1 MVQEYQSPVRV
12 YEHPF
17 ELVMAAYEKRF
28 PTCPMIPAFL
38 GSETV
43 HEYKSDDGAIHII
56 ERKCKLNVD
65 APYLVK
71 KIAGVDYVYFI
82 QRNSLNRRDR
92 TLKIEAWNDSFA
104 SRVEIKEHC
113 YYSVHQENP
122 SWTVFEQDASLD
134 VKNFFGFESAVEKL
148 AIKAYTNNLK
158 KGKEIILHYIKELI
172 SQGVTHIP
180 PFESSKGRP
189 RLLSTVEKQSSI
201 ERPDLEETIESE
213 AEDQPEEP
221 TFQPPATEIHPE
233 TIQEAVEP
241 PPLQEYKLE
250 DSFIE
255 RYLGHLSL
263 IEEST
268 LMKLRRKVAATH
280 QGKMPDDAVMLR
292 FLRARDCNLEK
303 AFEMLRNTLHWRR
316 QHHVDTILQTWSP
329 PPELIEYYPGG
340 WHKYDKDSRPI
351 YLIRLGTMD
360 IKGLLRSVGE
370 EGFVKQV
377 VSINEEGLK
386 KCEEATR
393 IFGKP
398 VTSWTCLCDLEGLS
412 MRHLWRPG
420 VRAMLNIIEVVEAN
434 YPETI
439 GRLLLVRAP
448 RVFGVVWTL
457 LSPFIDENSRK
468 KFLIY
473 SGNDYQGPGGL
484 ADYIP
489 AEYIPGFLGGD
500 CECDVVEGKTV
511 PKAFHR
517 FHNIGEGGESSWLGS
532 DLYQTAQVLK
542 GSPHEVMITVSEA
555 ESVITWDFD
564 VIDGDTMFTVLRHKR
579 PREASL
585 NNVTTSGCLGE
596 SMTSRLSGIRPGI
609 DAVVVERPILCT
621 QGESVQGTHICTQ
634 PGVFILQWKYSS
646 QTTPSRGAPRIM
658 HKTKVMF
665 YYEILPSREFRK
677 YSMFGISSN
686 NSDFNENLL
695 ASSKTNRGSM
705 SSLESSQSAFSQ
717 LSIGTATTLSSGAS
731 AATNTSSVSR

>member
-665 YYEILPSREFRK
+665 YYEILPSREFR
-677 YSMFGISSN
+677 
-686 NSDFNENLL
+686 
-695 ASSKTNRGSM
+695 GSM

>member
-1 MVQEYQSPVRV
+1 LHQFPLWPIVISRSLLKMVQEYQSPVRV

-17 ELVMAAYEKRF
+17 ELIMAAYEKRF

-38 GSETV
+38 GSDIV
-43 HEYKSDDGAIHII
+43 HEFKSEDGAIHVV

-104 SRVEIKEHC
+104 SRVEIKEFC

-122 SWTVFEQDASLD
+122 NWTVFEQNACLD
-134 VKNFFGFESAVEKL
+134 VKNFFGFESAVEKV

-158 KGKEIILHYIKELI
+158 KGKEIILHYVRELAKE
-172 SQGVTHIP
+172 GVTYLP

-189 RLLSTVEKQSSI
+189 RLLSAVEKQSSI
-201 ERPDLEETIESE
+201 ERPDIDERIESE
-213 AEDQPEEP
+213 DEDTPEEP
-221 TFQPPATEIHPE
+221 TFQPSHDDFGPDR
-233 TIQEAVEP
+233 IQEAAEP

-255 RYLGHLSL
+255 RYLGQLTPL
-263 IEEST
+263 EEST
-268 LMKLRRKVAATH
+268 LMQLRRKVAATH
-280 QGKMPDDAVMLR
+280 HGKMPDDAVMLR

-316 QHHVDTILQTWSP
+316 QHHVDTILQTWTP
-329 PPELIEYYPGG
+329 PTELMEYYPGG
-340 WHKYDKDSRPI
+340 WHKHDKDGRPI

-360 IKGLLRSVGE
+360 IKGLLRSVRE
-370 EGFVKQV
+370 DGFVKQV

-398 VTSWTCLCDLEGLS
+398 VTSWTCLCDLDGLS

-473 SGNDYQGPGGL
+473 SGNDYQGQGGL
-484 ADYIP
+484 ADYISP
-489 AEYIPGFLGGD
+489 EYIPAFLGGD
-500 CECDVVEGKTV
+500 SECSVVDGKPV
-511 PKAFHR
+511 PKALQKY
-517 FHNIGEGGESSWLGS
+517 HNIGDGGDSSWLGS
-532 DLYQTAQVLK
+532 DLYHTAQVLK
-542 GSPHEVMITVSEA
+542 GTPLEVMITVSEA

-564 VIDGDTMFTVLRHKR
+564 VIDGDVVFTVLRHKR
-579 PREASL
+579 PREASSGS
-585 NNVTTSGCLGE
+585 VTSSGCLGE
-596 SMTSRLSGIRPGI
+596 TMSSRLSGVRPGI
-609 DAVVVERPILCT
+609 DAVVVERPIVCT

-646 QTTPSRGAPRIM
+646 QATPSRGAPRIL
-658 HKTKVMF
+658 HKTKIM
-665 YYEILPSREFRK
+665 YYFEILPSKEF
-677 YSMFGISSN
+677 
-686 NSDFNENLL
+686 
-695 ASSKTNRGSM
+695 RGSM
-705 SSLESSQSAFSQ
+705 SSLESSHSAFSQ

-731 AATNTSSVSR
+731 AVTNNSAVSR